1 MDSTGRRTRHGWQ
14 WGVTAVA
21 AAAAVTL
28 PLAAA
33 SSINA
38 EGAPPDIGVIVQEFA
53 GAGQGPENAVARLGG
68 SVTREIPLIHGFS
81 AKLPATALAALRGTR
96 GVRAV
101 TEDRRVEFNTPIDG
115 WDPDTDAGSLQNIAD
130 ITGASQLWKR
140 GQTGRG
146 VDVAVIDSGVS
157 PVEGLDDRDKLV
169 YGPDLSFESQQDNT
183 RYLDTF
189 GHGTHMAGIIA
200 GRDSVATRRRHRQQR
215 QPGFVGIAPGARIVS
230 VKVADRGG
238 AADVSQV
245 IAAID
250 WVVQHRRSGG
260 LNIRV
265 LNLSFG
271 TDGVQDYRID
281 PLTYAA
287 EVAWRK
293 GIVVVV
299 SGGNAGFGSAKLN
312 NPAYDPY
319 VIAVGANDPK
329 GTMSRADDEVP
340 AWSSAGDGL
349 RNPDLVAP
357 GKSIVSLR
365 VPGSGI
371 DTMAPGG
378 RVGNSRFF
386 RGSGT
391 SQAAAV
397 VSGSVALLLDGR
409 PWLKPDQVKAILTSS
424 ADTLPNVPDRAEG
437 AGMINLRRAQG
448 EDTPSLQD
456 VTQTWDLATGL
467 GSLNAARGTQILEND
482 GVKLDG
488 ETDIF
493 GQPWNGSAWTGSAW
507 TGSAW
512 TGGVWNGSAWTG
524 SAWTGSAWTGSA
536 WTGSAW
542 TGSAW
547 TGSAWTGSAWTG
559 SAWTGSAWT
568 GSAWTGSAWTG
579 SAWTGSAWTGSA
591 WTGSAWTGSAWTG
604 SAWTGSAWSSAGW
617 GI

>member
-1 MDSTGRRTRHGWQ
+1 M
-14 WGVTAVA
+14 
-21 AAAAVTL
+21 
-28 PLAAA
+28 
-33 SSINA
+33 
-38 EGAPPDIGVIVQEFA
+38 
-53 GAGQGPENAVARLGG
+53 
-68 SVTREIPLIHGFS
+68 
-81 AKLPATALAALRGTR
+81 
-96 GVRAV
+96 
-101 TEDRRVEFNTPIDG
+101 
-115 WDPDTDAGSLQNIAD
+115 
-130 ITGASQLWKR
+130 
-140 GQTGRG
+140 
-146 VDVAVIDSGVS
+146 
-157 PVEGLDDRDKLV
+157 
-169 YGPDLSFESQQDNT
+169 
-183 RYLDTF
+183 
-189 GHGTHMAGIIA
+189 
-200 GRDSVATRRRHRQQR
+200 
-215 QPGFVGIAPGARIVS
+215 
-230 VKVADRGG
+230 
-238 AADVSQV
+238 
-245 IAAID
+245 
-250 WVVQHRRSGG
+250 
-260 LNIRV
+260 
-265 LNLSFG
+265 
-271 TDGVQDYRID
+271 
-281 PLTYAA
+281 
-287 EVAWRK
+287 
-293 GIVVVV
+293 
-299 SGGNAGFGSAKLN
+299 
-312 NPAYDPY
+312 
-319 VIAVGANDPK
+319 
-329 GTMSRADDEVP
+329 
-340 AWSSAGDGL
+340 
-349 RNPDLVAP
+349 
-357 GKSIVSLR
+357 SLR

-397 VSGSVALLLDGR
+397 VSGSVALLLDQR
-409 PWLKPDQVKAILTSS
+409 PWLKPDQVKAILTST
-424 ADTLPNVPDRAEG
+424 ADKLPNVPDRAEG

-448 EDTPSLQD
+448 ENTPSLED

-493 GQPWNGSAWTGSAW
+493 GQPWNGSAWTADMW
-507 TGSAW
+507 NGSAW